1 MRERFPSFDSPSSS
15 SSSSSSP
22 APPRLCAVVGET
34 IDLKGFRDAFAGGD
48 VFLDKGNQLKLAL
61 SPEGAKHPRTTGLGF
76 FFSPAFWASY
86 RRAGQKYP
94 EMAAQQ
100 NSQDGLKLGGVLL
113 VGAGRNGGAG
123 GQLLFKHL
131 ETAVG
136 SIADPDELKAAL
148 GRLTDQGATLVE
160 G

>member
-1 MRERFPSFDSPSSS
+1 METAVGALAACLAPIVP
-15 SSSSSSP
+15 P
-22 APPRLCAVVGET
+22 AEQIL
-34 IDLKGFRDAFAGGD
+34 L
-48 VFLDKGNQLKLAL
+48 L
-61 SPEGAKHPRTTGLGF
+61 
-76 FFSPAFWASY
+76 
-86 RRAGQKYP
+86 
-94 EMAAQQ
+94 
-100 NSQDGLKLGGVLL
+100 SQDGLKLGGVLL
-113 VGAGRNGGAG
+113 VGAGGNGGAG

>member
-1 MRERFPSFDSPSSS
+1 MVTPTPHPPGSRRSTVLRELGGLGASL
-15 SSSSSSP
+15 
-22 APPRLCAVVGET
+22 A
-34 IDLKGFRDAFAGGD
+34 AGG
-48 VFLDKGNQLKLAL
+48 G
-61 SPEGAKHPRTTGLGF
+61 GGT
-76 FFSPAFWASY
+76 
-86 RRAGQKYP
+86 
-94 EMAAQQ
+94 
-100 NSQDGLKLGGVLL
+100 LGGDILGVL
-113 VGAGRNGGAG
+113 NGAG